1 VAQQHLL
8 ENYGNRRFPGLK
20 TMELPKTL
28 ILIGFSIVL
37 LGVVAWAAQRVPWVY
52 SWFGHLPGDIRIEGE
67 RTFIYAPIVSML
79 VVSVVLSFLGW
90 LVQRYMGR

>member
-1 VAQQHLL
+1 MAQLHLL

-20 TMELPKTL
+20 TMELPKT
-28 ILIGFSIVL
+28 
-37 LGVVAWAAQRVPWVY
+37 

-67 RTFIYAPIVSML
+67 RTFIYAPIASML

-90 LVQRYMGR
+90 LVQRFVGR